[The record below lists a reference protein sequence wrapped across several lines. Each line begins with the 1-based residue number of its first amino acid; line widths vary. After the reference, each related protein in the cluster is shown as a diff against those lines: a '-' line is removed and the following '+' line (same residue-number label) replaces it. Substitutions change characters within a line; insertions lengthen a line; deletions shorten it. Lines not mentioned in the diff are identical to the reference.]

1 MKQKYNFDKIQ
12 LEYFS
17 SPIKEV
23 KEFFQCKYHTYTSH
37 IKLKTK
43 WWHIEKQKMIRNVR
57 IEAQKEMEQELRE
70 LYKPTIE
77 ELSQMH
83 KAVLTVIKWKLYHLA
98 QNITK
103 DDFGN
108 IILPDDLDV
117 REVALIWKIIKSEL
131 YDINKIENRK
141 SNNNIWKIV
150 LV

>member
-1 MKQKYNFDKIQ
+1 MKQKYNFDKIK

-17 SPIKEV
+17 SSIMEV
-23 KEFFQCKYHTYTSH
+23 KKFFHYSYNTYTSH

-43 WWHIEKQKMIRNVR
+43 WWSIEKQDMIRSVR
-57 IEAQKEMEQELRE
+57 IEAQKEMEEELKE
-70 LYKPTIE
+70 LYKPTIK

-83 KAVLTVIKWKLYHLA
+83 KAILTVIKWKLYHLA

-108 IILPDDLDV
+108 IALPDDLDV
-117 REVALIWKIIKSEL
+117 REVEIIWRIIKSEL
-131 YDINKIENRK
+131 EEFKVNEYKNYDVP
-141 SNNNIWKIV
+141 IWKIV

>member
-1 MKQKYNFDKIQ
+1 MKQKYNFDKIK

-23 KEFFQCKYHTYTSH
+23 KEFFQYSYNTYTSH

-43 WWHIEKQKMIRNVR
+43 WWSVEKQNMIRNVR
-57 IEAQKEMEQELRE
+57 IELQKEMEHEMVE
-70 LYKPTIE
+70 LYKPTIK

-83 KAVLTVIKWKLYHLA
+83 KAVLTIVKWKLYHLA
-98 QNITK
+98 WNITK

-108 IILPDDLDV
+108 IILPDSLDV
-117 REVALIWKIIKSEL
+117 REVAIIWKIIKSEL
-131 YDINKIENRK
+131 EDINKRENIK
-141 SNNNIWKIV
+141 SNNHIWKII